1 MQLQE
6 PFKLHFGN
14 DVVPLALVLML
25 TTPFAVAVEAA
36 TANGTRKF
44 AMPPITR
51 IPFNTDSEAGTAV
64 PALPALASHTL
75 RSRYSLRL
83 CIRVLKVT
91 AVGGPPGPRAQTLP
105 LRLAA

>member
-36 TANGTRKF
+36 TANGTRT
-44 AMPPITR
+44 ATITR

-64 PALPALASHTL
+64 PALPASHTL

-83 CIRVLKVT
+83 CMRVLKVT
-91 AVGGPPGPRAQTLP
+91 AVGGPPGPRARTLP